1 MFYCLEKTSENGGPS
16 SKRPTVLLFR
26 SENNLNSFSVLS
38 GFASTENSDLHS
50 CEPAFQLF
58 VLFSRMDI
66 GEQITRRGRE
76 MTCRELKEG
85 LAQNTSVN

>member
-1 MFYCLEKTSENGGPS
+1 
-16 SKRPTVLLFR
+16 
-26 SENNLNSFSVLS
+26 
-38 GFASTENSDLHS
+38 
-50 CEPAFQLF
+50 
-58 VLFSRMDI
+58 MDI